1 MSAPSSSIP
10 RRRSA
15 TLIGGSQHPSR
26 SGSSVRLPITRS
38 MGSPRPILTSG
49 RPSHESSSRPLISSV
64 IPSPDPA
71 LAVRIEPSYG
81 RLAID
86 WRELWRYRELLYFI
100 VWRDL
105 KVRYKQTAIGV
116 AWVILQPLFTMAIF
130 TLFFGVLARM
140 PSEGVPYPLF
150 CFAGLVPW
158 TFLANSLGQAAG
170 SVVSNANLIT
180 KVYFPRLLV
189 PLSVLLGN
197 LPDLALSLLVLVA
210 LMAFYGFH
218 PPLAALLWLSLS
230 MALAFAVAAGA
241 GLWLAALNV
250 RYRDVRHTV
259 PFLTQ
264 VWFFVTPVVYPLELL
279 P

>member
-1 MSAPSSSIP
+1 M
-10 RRRSA
+10 
-15 TLIGGSQHPSR
+15 
-26 SGSSVRLPITRS
+26 
-38 MGSPRPILTSG
+38 
-49 RPSHESSSRPLISSV
+49 
-64 IPSPDPA
+64 
-71 LAVRIEPSYG
+71 RIEPSHG

-86 WRELWRYRELLYFI
+86 WRELWRYRELLYFL

-116 AWVILQPLFTMAIF
+116 AWVILQPLFTMVIF

-150 CFAGLVPW
+150 IFAGLVPW
-158 TFLANSLGQAAG
+158 TFFANSLSQAAG
-170 SVVSNANLIT
+170 SVVGSANLIT

-218 PPLAALLWLSLS
+218 PALAALLWLPVSV
-230 MALAFAVAAGA
+230 ALAFAVAAGA

-250 RYRDVRHTV
+250 RYRDVRHVV

-279 P
+279 PHWLQRLYRFNPMTGAVEGFRGGLLHGELKGGWLFPASVVAALILLATGLRYFRRTERSFADVV

>member
-1 MSAPSSSIP
+1 
-10 RRRSA
+10 
-15 TLIGGSQHPSR
+15 
-26 SGSSVRLPITRS
+26 
-38 MGSPRPILTSG
+38 
-49 RPSHESSSRPLISSV
+49 
-64 IPSPDPA
+64 
-71 LAVRIEPSYG
+71 VRIEPSYG

-86 WRELWRYRELLYFI
+86 WRELWRYRELLYFL

-140 PSEGVPYPLF
+140 PSESVPYPLF

-279 P
+279 PQSLQRLYRFNPMTGVVEGFRGGLLHGELKGGWLFPASVATALILLATGLRHFRRTERSFADVV